1 MKPLRNN
8 WYCAWSEFLSYSSVT
23 HIRWMEISLNME
35 TRQWK
40 NSTRH
45 FEAISES
52 RDKVLHTLSSSVFEP
67 RYLLNHYVFEW
78 VTSARGLNSSI
89 PDNMSWTVSNFLAP
103 FSRAQ
108 LQIFKNNLN
117 LSFFI
122 YFKWLFN
129 LQENPNA
136 VRYCT
141 FLDLK
146 VIGKETHE
154 KGN

>member
-1 MKPLRNN
+1 MKKLDPAFRGD
-8 WYCAWSEFLSYSSVT
+8 F
-23 HIRWMEISLNME
+23 
-35 TRQWK
+35 WK
-40 NSTRH
+40 S
-45 FEAISES
+45 
-52 RDKVLHTLSSSVFEP
+52 
-67 RYLLNHYVFEW
+67 VFEW

-89 PDNMSWTVSNFLAP
+89 PDNMSWTVSSFLAP